1 MRWIRS
7 FVVWDELQSSCIFA
21 TLVKRRKK
29 GTEHSLLRGF
39 QRNHSK
45 NEAKQIDLRQGFMD
59 VLKLNMDLV
68 FTNKDCHVLLDFYT
82 FNQKNSI
89 VVISS
94 S

>member
-29 GTEHSLLRGF
+29 GTEHSLLAGFVRGF
-39 QRNHSK
+39 QRNHGK

-59 VLKLNMDLV
+59 VYQIKYV
-68 FTNKDCHVLLDFYT
+68 FTNWSTNWLDSRLEDSF
-82 FNQKNSI
+82 QKLFDI
-89 VVISS
+89 
-94 S
+94 

>member
-1 MRWIRS
+1 M
-7 FVVWDELQSSCIFA
+7 SSSPPAF
-21 TLVKRRKK
+21 LLLWSKEEKK
-29 GTEHSLLRGF
+29 GQSIHCFAVFRETIV
-39 QRNHSK
+39 K

-68 FTNKDCHVLLDFYT
+68 FTNKDCHVLLYFYT